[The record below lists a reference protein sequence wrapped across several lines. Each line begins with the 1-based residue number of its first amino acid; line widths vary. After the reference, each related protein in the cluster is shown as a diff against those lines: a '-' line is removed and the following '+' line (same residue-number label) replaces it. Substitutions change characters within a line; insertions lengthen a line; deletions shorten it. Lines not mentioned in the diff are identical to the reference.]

1 MTEEIKSEDEMKRRK
16 KQVDELKWRRNLE
29 TKSFS
34 PVSDFNISDK
44 YLIVTTG
51 EKLVSENRRR
61 RRQREK
67 NVVSTTRRN

>member
-44 YLIVTTG
+44 YLIVRTG